1 MNPLHLLALF
11 LYICSIQYEKPLMNQ
26 LEQFKGIETFIF
38 DVDGVLTDS
47 KVLVTEEGHLL
58 RSMSIRDGYALKTA
72 VRQGYNVVVIT
83 GGRSEGVRLRLEG
96 LGIKD
101 IYTGISDKLTAYE
114 DYISKKRLDERKILY
129 MGDDLPD
136 LPVMRR
142 VWVPTCPADAQP
154 ELFEVATYISPNKGG
169 EGCARDVIEK
179 VLRLNGEWPQV

>member
-1 MNPLHLLALF
+1 
-11 LYICSIQYEKPLMNQ
+11 MNQ
-26 LEQFKGIETFIF
+26 LEQFKEIETFVF

-47 KVLVTEEGHLL
+47 QVLVTEEGHLL

-72 VRQGYNVVVIT
+72 VRQGYNVAMIT

-101 IYTGISDKLTAYE
+101 IYTGVSDKLAVYEAYL
-114 DYISKKRLDERKILY
+114 KKYDLDERKILY

-154 ELFEVATYISPNKGG
+154 ELFEVATYISPMKGG

-179 VLRLNGEWPQV
+179 VLRLNGEWPQG